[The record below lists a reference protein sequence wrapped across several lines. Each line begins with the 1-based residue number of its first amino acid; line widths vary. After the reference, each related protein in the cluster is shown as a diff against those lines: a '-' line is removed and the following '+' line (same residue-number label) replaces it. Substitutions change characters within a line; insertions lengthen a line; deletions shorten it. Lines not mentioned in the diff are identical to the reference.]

1 MEANETLPEALCGMV
16 HAVWSICDWRGLGCI
31 GASMSIDDNGNVHAA
46 LPDEAHIDG
55 WMPKLIEM
63 MRSQISAAYNLNKGI
78 VRATGTLENWLGW
91 IEASINTK
99 FSDAQR
105 NQWVNIIQHYLSDL
119 DHEKETINE
128 GGFIIRI
135 VEWLTKVLQW
145 RWYNE
150 VYGNEHFSADDVQ
163 PLYRNISSENAV
175 KYRRPRVPPMMS
187 LLPVPSVLPFHTV
200 SQDAYY
206 CRRSP

>member
-1 MEANETLPEALCGMV
+1 MESNETLPEALCGMV
-16 HAVWSICDWRGLGCI
+16 HAVWSICDWRGLGRI
-31 GASMSIDDNGNVHAA
+31 GSSMSIDDNGNVHAA
-46 LPDEAHIDG
+46 LSDEAHIDG
-55 WMPKLIEM
+55 WMPKLIEIV
-63 MRSQISAAYNLNKGI
+63 RSQISAAYNLNKGI
-78 VRATGTLENWLGW
+78 VRATGTLDNWLGW

-105 NQWVNIIQHYLSDL
+105 NQWVNIVQHYLSDV
-119 DHEKETINE
+119 DHEKEAINE

-150 VYGNEHFSADDVQ
+150 VYESEHCSADNIQ
-163 PLYRNISSENAV
+163 PLYRNISSEHAV

-200 SQDAYY
+200 SHEPYH
-206 CRRSP
+206 RRSP